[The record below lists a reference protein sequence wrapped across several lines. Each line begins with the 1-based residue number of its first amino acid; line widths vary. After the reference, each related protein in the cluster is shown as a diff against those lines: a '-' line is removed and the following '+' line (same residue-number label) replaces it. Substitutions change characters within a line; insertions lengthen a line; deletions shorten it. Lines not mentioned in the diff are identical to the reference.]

1 MKNAIR
7 QLVKNPGFTIVALAT
22 LALGIGINT
31 TTFTVL
37 NRLLLQRL
45 PFREPDRMVQIWASY
60 AQYGFGGQA
69 PGDYFDEKKHNTVFE
84 DMVAYVPGIQ
94 CSLAEP
100 GKAPERFGATGV
112 DVNFFSLFGI
122 RPQLGRVFTEEEAAR
137 FEPVTIITNSFWH
150 EHYNA
155 DPAILGKTAKIN
167 SKVYTIVG
175 VLPPSMD
182 EPTLFGGKI
191 AFFNLDFT
199 GMNPDMRNLTWYT
212 VAARLKPGVTIEQ
225 AQAEMKTLA
234 ASMAKDHPAT
244 NEGRSLNVVPYPS
257 SIVDGSNNQLAWLVM
272 ALSGMVLLIAC
283 ANLANLQL
291 VRTMRRTQEIGVRFA
306 LGCSRG
312 MLIRLLL
319 AESIILSVAGGLIG
333 LLAAKWSNAYVAS
346 FFGFDMP
353 LNFRVLGF
361 TFVVSLFTGGIF
373 GIVPA
378 WIASRTDITVSLK
391 TSGRGSTSDRSRH
404 WLRQS
409 LVVAQLALALILLS
423 GAGFFVTGIYQLT
436 HQQLGWSQDHLLTG
450 FIELDHDHYG
460 EQRDPRSLVFSD
472 QMGRALEALPGV
484 EGVEFGDT
492 PAYGFN
498 RAPVVVD
505 GQPMPVK
512 GKEIFASIGRGSPEF
527 FKVYGIRLLQGRNFR
542 DTDRLGAPAVAIVNE
557 SLANKF
563 WPGESPLG
571 KKLAGTDPSNPGT
584 IEVVGVMQDFKCAA
598 EFYDPTQNSLKY
610 MTPWAQNNHRWIMFS
625 VRTAGEPAA
634 LKDSIRKAVGL
645 LAPDIALSA
654 FATVKDVVASTVAYF
669 SFLRR
674 VLIQIS
680 ATGLLLAVIGIYGVV
695 ANLASERTKEIG
707 IRMALGAEPRSI
719 VWLFLR
725 NGMMLAVIGAAIG
738 AAASFFLVKMLKQM
752 LPAIPGLNPWAIAVV
767 SVLFVMIA
775 VIASWLPARRT
786 TRINP
791 VVALQSE

>member
-1 MKNAIR
+1 MKHAIR

-45 PFREPDRMVQIWASY
+45 PFREPERLVQIWASY
-60 AQYGFGGQA
+60 AQYGLGGQA
-69 PGDYFDEKKHNTVFE
+69 PGDYFDQKNHNTVFE
-84 DMVAYVPGIQ
+84 DVVAYVPGIQ
-94 CSLAEP
+94 CSLSEP
-100 GKAPERFGATGV
+100 GKTPERFGATGV
-112 DVNFFSLFGI
+112 TANFFSVFGV
-122 RPQLGRVFTEEEAAR
+122 RPQLGRAFTAEDEAK
-137 FEPVTIITNSFWH
+137 FEPVTLISNSFWH
-150 EHYNA
+150 EHYGA
-155 DPAILGKTAKIN
+155 DPAILGKTAKLN

-175 VLPPSMD
+175 VLPPALD

-191 AFFNLDFT
+191 AFLELDFT
-199 GMNPDMRNLTWYT
+199 RVNLDMRNLTWYT

-225 AQAEMKTLA
+225 AQAEMTGLA
-234 ASMAKDHPAT
+234 TSMAKDHPAT
-244 NEGRSLNVVPYPS
+244 NEGRGLKVQPYPT
-257 SIVDGSNNQLAWLVM
+257 SIVEGSNRQLAWLVT
-272 ALSGMVLLIAC
+272 ALSGMVLLIGC

-291 VRTMRRTQEIGVRFA
+291 VRTLRRTQEIGVRLA

-312 MLIRLLL
+312 TLIRLLL
-319 AESIILSVAGGLIG
+319 AESIMLSVAGGLLG
-333 LLAAKWSNAYVAS
+333 LLVARWSNAYVAS

-353 LNFRVLGF
+353 LDFRVLGF
-361 TFVVSLFTGGIF
+361 TFGVSLLTGAIF

-404 WLRQS
+404 WLRQG
-409 LVVAQLALALILLS
+409 LVILQLGLALILLS
-423 GAGFFVTGIYQLT
+423 GAGFFITGIYQLT
-436 HQQLGWSQDHLLTG
+436 HRQLGWSQDQLLTG

-460 EQRDPRSLVFSD
+460 EFRDPRSQVFSE
-472 QMGRALEALPGV
+472 QMARTLEALPGV

-498 RAPVVVD
+498 WVPVVID
-505 GQPMPVK
+505 GQPAPAK
-512 GKEIFASIGRGSPEF
+512 GSEIFASTGRASPDF
-527 FKVYGIRLLQGRNFR
+527 FKVYGLRLLQGRNFR
-542 DTDRLGAPAVAIVNE
+542 DTDKLGAPAVAIINE

-571 KKLAGTDPSNPGT
+571 KKLVSTDPSSPGSAE
-584 IEVVGVMQDFKCAA
+584 IIGVMQDFKCAA
-598 EFYDPTQNSLKY
+598 EFYNPIQNSLKFI
-610 MTPWAQNNHRWIMFS
+610 TPWAQNNHRFVIFS
-625 VRTAGEPAA
+625 IRTTGEPAA
-634 LKDSIRKAVGL
+634 LKDSIRKALGL

-707 IRMALGAEPRSI
+707 IRMALGAESRNI
-719 VWLFLR
+719 VWLFLK
-725 NGMMLAVIGAAIG
+725 NGMILAVIGTGIG
-738 AAASFFLVKMLKQM
+738 SVASFFLVKLLKQM
-752 LPAIPGLNPWAIAVV
+752 LPAIPGLNPWVMVVV
-767 SVLFVMIA
+767 SVMFVVIV

-791 VVALQSE
+791 VIALRSE